1 MLRRYLVALV
11 GAVVGGG
18 ATVGF
23 YYLVLDSPPEWRAAG
38 VAALA
43 VAGLLMAKGED
54 LGLVPPSAETGNPTS
69 LFTDEKGRRR

>member
-1 MLRRYLVALV
+1 MLRRYAVALA

-18 ATVGF
+18 AALGF
-23 YYLVLDSPPEWRAAG
+23 FLIFGMTPDYRAVG

-43 VAGLLMAKGED
+43 VAGFLMAKGED
-54 LGLVPPSAETGNPTS
+54 LGLVPPSAETSNPAS